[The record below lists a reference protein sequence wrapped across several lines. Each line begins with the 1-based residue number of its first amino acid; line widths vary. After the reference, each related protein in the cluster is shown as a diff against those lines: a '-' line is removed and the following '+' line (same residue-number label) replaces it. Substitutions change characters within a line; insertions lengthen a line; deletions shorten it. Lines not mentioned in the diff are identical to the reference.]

1 MDSGYLLKVEH
12 DEFAKRVKEE
22 HERTNA
28 RLKEIEERQR
38 ENNKMLVNIERIAIG
53 VESNEK
59 ELKKINVRLDKQEEK
74 FEALESR
81 DGEKWRSAVST
92 VFKIVAGAIVGLI
105 LAQIGLG

>member
-12 DEFAKRVKEE
+12 EEFAKRVNEE

-28 RLKEIEERQR
+28 RLKELEDNQR
-38 ENNKMLVNIERIAIG
+38 ENTRMLVNIERIAIG
-53 VESNEK
+53 VEANEK

-81 DGEKWRSAVST
+81 DGEKWRKAEWLVIT
-92 VFKIVAGAIVGLI
+92 GIITAILGYIVGN
-105 LAQIGLG
+105 IGL